1 MELVLIK
8 LTHIIIKNQ
17 TELGV
22 VGEELET
29 EVVVENTSSHS
40 SSDSHSRD
48 SEDSDDSL
56 QSQSQ

>member
-22 VGEELET
+22 VGEKLET
-29 EVVVENTSSHS
+29 ELVVENPSHS
-40 SSDSHSRD
+40 SSDSHLHD